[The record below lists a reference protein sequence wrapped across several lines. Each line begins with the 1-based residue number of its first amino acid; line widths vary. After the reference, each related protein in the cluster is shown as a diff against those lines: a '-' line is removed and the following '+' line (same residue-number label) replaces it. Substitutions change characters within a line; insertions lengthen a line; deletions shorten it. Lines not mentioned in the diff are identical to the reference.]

1 VEEKANESTGQKSSL
16 RTSNCKL
23 SFELEVCL
31 IPVAAGCPASLG
43 QPIVGISRKR
53 LNGDTW
59 CYKKVCEEVLAL
71 AAMDL

>member
-1 VEEKANESTGQKSSL
+1 MVNESTSWKSS
-16 RTSNCKL
+16 SKASSCKL
-23 SFELEVCL
+23 TFELEVCL
-31 IPVAAGCPASLG
+31 IPVAAGYSSSLQ
-43 QPIVGISRKR
+43 QPMVGILRKR

>member
-1 VEEKANESTGQKSSL
+1 MVDVSTGQK
-16 RTSNCKL
+16 TSAKVSNWKL

-31 IPVAAGCPASLG
+31 IPIAAGCSSSQQ
-43 QPIVGISRKR
+43 QPVVGILRKR
-53 LNGDTW
+53 LTGDTW

>member
-1 VEEKANESTGQKSSL
+1 MANEASGQSSSVKA
-16 RTSNCKL
+16 SNCKL

-31 IPVAAGCPASLG
+31 IPVAAGCSSS
-43 QPIVGISRKR
+43 QDKPIVGISRKR

>member
-1 VEEKANESTGQKSSL
+1 MANESIRQKSTDK
-16 RTSNCKL
+16 TSNCKL
-23 SFELEVCL
+23 TFELEVCL
-31 IPVAAGCPASLG
+31 IPVAAGCSSSLH
-43 QPIVGISRKR
+43 QPMVGILRKR